1 MRITDTDDMPFEIVP
16 KEERKSPLKQRS
28 ATRCS
33 HPRAYASDKFP
44 VSSTQYICTEC
55 GFGSQWPRDLE

>member
-1 MRITDTDDMPFEIVP
+1 MKEIDTDKMPFEVVS
-16 KEERKSPLKQRS
+16 KDERKSPLKQTQ
-28 ATRCS
+28 ATRCD

-44 VSSTQYICTEC
+44 VSGTRYICTEC